1 MIGII
6 PAAGSA
12 ERFGGLPKFMLPCA
26 GGELLITRLHR
37 LMGLAS
43 PKAVTIYTRGEN
55 LDLVERHLSKYA
67 VGDIDTKTMT
77 ETVLKAIKYRE
88 RDRTVFGMPDT
99 YFEDEQA
106 FAKIAAALNDDG
118 NRPGADVVLGVFRAR
133 HDQYSQGGM
142 CKLDGDVV
150 YNVMDKMAEPRIGYD
165 WIWGLM
171 AWKPV
176 FWDYLKPDMPH
187 VGYGIMPAI
196 RSGLIVRAVKLD
208 GNYYDCGTPE
218 RYFEM
223 IRATTGEA
231 VNV

>member
-6 PAAGSA
+6 PAAGTA
-12 ERFGGLPKFMLPCA
+12 ERFGGLTKFLLPCT
-26 GGELLITRLHR
+26 GDELLITRLHR
-37 LMGLAS
+37 LMHKVFVNFDTEFFLHPDNADLFKRLCN
-43 PKAVTIYTRGEN
+43 PRNVRAVKTN
-55 LDLVERHLSKYA
+55 
-67 VGDIDTKTMT
+67 TMT
-77 ETVLKAIKYRE
+77 ETVLNACSYSE
-88 RDRTVFGMPDT
+88 PVLFGMPDT

-106 FAKIAAALNDDG
+106 FVKLAAALDDGG

-176 FWDYLKPDMPH
+176 FWDFLKPDMPH
-187 VGYGIMPAI
+187 VGYGIMPAVHA
-196 RSGLIVRAVKLD
+196 GLDVRAVKLD